1 MKTVQVLEARGGR
14 QTTDKK
20 TGDGFYYD
28 LRKGDVVQVDDDEA
42 ERWIE
47 AGQAQEVEVADA
59 PDLRQIMTTPRQD
72 QLGVRALAH
81 TRNGIAVR
89 RPPKGAKA
97 KAKPESR
104 SAAKPGRKKAARKKA
119 AKKAAKK

>member
-14 QTTDKK
+14 ETTNEK
-20 TGDGFYYD
+20 TGEGFYFD
-28 LRKGDVVQVDDDEA
+28 LRKGDVVQIRDDEA
-42 ERWIE
+42 KRWIE
-47 AGQAQEVEVADA
+47 AGQAKEVEVADA
-59 PDLRQIMTTPRQD
+59 PDLREIMTTPRQD

-97 KAKPESR
+97 KPESR

-119 AKKAAKK
+119 AKRTAKK